1 MENMDNA
8 QKDTILEVK
17 DLTVSFDVYG
27 RISHVLDGISFKVK
41 KGERVGLVGESGCG
55 KTTTLKS
62 VLNVLPKNA
71 KINRGEVLFEGKNV
85 LR

>member
-62 VLNVLPKNA
+62 VLNAAQNA
-71 KINRGEVLFEGKNV
+71 KINRGEVLFEGKMS